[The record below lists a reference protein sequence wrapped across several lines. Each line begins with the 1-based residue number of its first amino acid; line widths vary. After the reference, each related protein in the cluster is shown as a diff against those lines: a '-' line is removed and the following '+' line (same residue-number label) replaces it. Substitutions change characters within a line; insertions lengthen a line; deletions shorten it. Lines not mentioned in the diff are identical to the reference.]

1 VEMNMLETLTAF
13 IKTLP
18 SWLGAVVE
26 VMVVAIIFLTC
37 MTFLAGI
44 WCGLRI
50 IGKRANSIQEIQFFP
65 PKIIFKENDTV
76 TVPFIDKKTK

>member
-1 VEMNMLETLTAF
+1 MSMLETIMAF
-13 IKTLP
+13 IKSLP
-18 SWLGAVVE
+18 SWLGAVAE
-26 VMVVAIIFLTC
+26 VLIVAIIFMTA

-50 IGKRANSIQEIQFFP
+50 IGKRANAIQEIQFFP

-76 TVPFIDKKTK
+76 TTDFIDIKNK